1 MGPARLRAEAGRNG
15 RSGVIGRLPYV
26 AALLGAIVIAVTL
39 RAWGQ
44 PLVSASGQ
52 VRLWVNS
59 VWSSENSQQIADWY
73 TLSHVIHGMLI
84 GLFVRAAGRR
94 VAFPP
99 ALGLAILT
107 GVGWEVGEHTTWV
120 LERFRGET
128 IYQGYRGDTVLN
140 AVCDYLFMLGGFA
153 FAARAPARTSLLLI
167 LGLEVT
173 SALAVRDSLIL
184 TTIRVVHP
192 VPAITA
198 WQDAANPRAVP
209 SP

>member
-1 MGPARLRAEAGRNG
+1 MVTRL
-15 RSGVIGRLPYV
+15 LYV
-26 AALLGAIVIAVTL
+26 AAFLGAIVIAVTL

-59 VWSSENSQQIADWY
+59 VWSGENSQQIADWY
-73 TLSHVIHGMLI
+73 TLSHVIHGMLVA
-84 GLFVRAAGRR
+84 LAGR
-94 VAFPP
+94 
-99 ALGLAILT
+99 ALGARIGFPLALGVAVAT
-107 GVGWEVGEHTTWV
+107 GVGWEIGEHTTWV
-120 LERFRGET
+120 LDRFRGET

-153 FAARAPARTSLLLI
+153 FAARAPARTSVLLI
-167 LGLEVT
+167 LGLEAT

-184 TTIRVVHP
+184 TTIRVVRP

-209 SP
+209 GP